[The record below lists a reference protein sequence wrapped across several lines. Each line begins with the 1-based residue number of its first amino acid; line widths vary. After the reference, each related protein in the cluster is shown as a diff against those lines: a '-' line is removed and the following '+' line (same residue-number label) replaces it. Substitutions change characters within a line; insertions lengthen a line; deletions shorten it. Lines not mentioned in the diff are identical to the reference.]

1 MKYEKHNHIN
11 VLWVTSWYPN
21 MNSYSN
27 GDFIMK
33 QAQAVSLYA
42 NVKVICVFENEY
54 VNKIEICKT
63 NYNNHLEEIIAYIPK
78 KDYIIFS
85 KFINIFR
92 TLLALNKVSKTVFT
106 TFSPDIIHNHV
117 FLSAGIWA
125 FFYAKWNKLPH
136 VITEHS
142 SVYFRKKNNLFWGLY
157 LFVLKF
163 IASKTDCFIVVS
175 DFFKKK
181 LLELDIKS
189 NFIVIPN
196 VIDQKIFCFKKKKVA
211 KSKIFKWIHTSTMNN
226 NSKNIY
232 GILDAI
238 SLLSREKKDFVVH
251 FFGGS
256 MHLISEYYS
265 KSIQLG
271 IEKFV
276 IFEQEIKQSEIAF
289 QLASADAYVSFSNY
303 ETFGLSV
310 LEALIVGLPCVTT
323 DTGNF
328 KEWINENTGKIISIG
343 DTKSLT
349 LAIIDVMT
357 NYDTF
362 NTADTSKKILE
373 QHSYS
378 KVAKEILNIYHK
390 ISKRVQ

>member
-163 IASKTDCFIVVS
+163 IASKTDCLS
-175 DFFKKK
+175 
-181 LLELDIKS
+181 L
-189 NFIVIPN
+189 
-196 VIDQKIFCFKKKKVA
+196 
-211 KSKIFKWIHTSTMNN
+211 IH
-226 NSKNIY
+226 I
-232 GILDAI
+232 
-238 SLLSREKKDFVVH
+238 
-251 FFGGS
+251 
-256 MHLISEYYS
+256 
-265 KSIQLG
+265 
-271 IEKFV
+271 
-276 IFEQEIKQSEIAF
+276 
-289 QLASADAYVSFSNY
+289 
-303 ETFGLSV
+303 
-310 LEALIVGLPCVTT
+310 
-323 DTGNF
+323 
-328 KEWINENTGKIISIG
+328 
-343 DTKSLT
+343 
-349 LAIIDVMT
+349 
-357 NYDTF
+357 
-362 NTADTSKKILE
+362 
-373 QHSYS
+373 
-378 KVAKEILNIYHK
+378 
-390 ISKRVQ
+390 

>member
-1 MKYEKHNHIN
+1 
-11 VLWVTSWYPN
+11 
-21 MNSYSN
+21 
-27 GDFIMK
+27 
-33 QAQAVSLYA
+33 
-42 NVKVICVFENEY
+42 
-54 VNKIEICKT
+54 
-63 NYNNHLEEIIAYIPK
+63 
-78 KDYIIFS
+78 
-85 KFINIFR
+85 
-92 TLLALNKVSKTVFT
+92 
-106 TFSPDIIHNHV
+106 
-117 FLSAGIWA
+117 
-125 FFYAKWNKLPH
+125 
-136 VITEHS
+136 
-142 SVYFRKKNNLFWGLY
+142 
-157 LFVLKF
+157 
-163 IASKTDCFIVVS
+163 
-175 DFFKKK
+175 
-181 LLELDIKS
+181 
-189 NFIVIPN
+189 
-196 VIDQKIFCFKKKKVA
+196 
-211 KSKIFKWIHTSTMNN
+211 MNN

-349 LAIIDVMT
+349 LAMIDVMT